1 MHRLLAIAFAGT
13 FGVVATIAFAQT
25 AAPQQKAPATQT
37 AAPAPAAAQPAAPAA
52 KSAAPAPAA
61 NPQQERMKECNV
73 KAEGK
78 KGDERKAF
86 MSTCLSGKE
95 PAVKMTQQE
104 KMTACNKKAGDMK
117 GDERKKL
124 MSECLK
130 G

>member
-1 MHRLLAIAFAGT
+1 MRKLLALALTGAFA
-13 FGVVATIAFAQT
+13 VLATTSHAQT
-25 AAPQQKAPATQT
+25 TAPPAKAPAAQT
-37 AAPAPAAAQPAAPAA
+37 TAPAPQ
-52 KSAAPAPAA
+52 A
-61 NPQQERMKECNV
+61 NPQQERMKACNV

-86 MSTCLSGKE
+86 MSACLSGKE
-95 PAVKMTQQE
+95 AAPVKMTQQE

-117 GDERKKL
+117 GDERKKF